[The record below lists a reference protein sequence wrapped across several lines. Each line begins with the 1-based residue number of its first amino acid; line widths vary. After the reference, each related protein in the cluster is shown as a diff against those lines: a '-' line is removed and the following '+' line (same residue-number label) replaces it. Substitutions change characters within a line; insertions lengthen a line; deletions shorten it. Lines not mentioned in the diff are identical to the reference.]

1 MTPHPLFRCALVAAT
16 LILSGHTFAQAPDVP
31 IVRDRGEQF
40 DTLVRKANE
49 LREQGKLI
57 TVETVRQ
64 QMRRTQCKL
73 SLPTASTNR
82 LTDRELWRRAQA
94 AHVRVGWH
102 YQCRRCDDW
111 HQNLAGGYFITSDGA
126 VATCHHVIDPGEDYK
141 EGYLVAAR
149 EDGTLLPVVEVLA
162 ANELA
167 DTAIIRVKLDQP
179 AQALPL
185 NSVVYPG
192 DAAWCYSDPLGR
204 SSYFSKGMVNR
215 FFELRRRGKATARMD
230 VSTDWAP
237 GSSGAAVMDECG
249 NAIGHV
255 SEISTPGGRRRT
267 GTNDTATARS
277 PMITFHYA
285 ARAADVQALAKPGK

>member
-1 MTPHPLFRCALVAAT
+1 M
-16 LILSGHTFAQAPDVP
+16 LILATRAMGQAPGVP

-40 DTLVRKANE
+40 ETLVQKANG
-49 LREQGKLI
+49 LRQQGKLI
-57 TVETVRQ
+57 TVETVTRQ
-64 QMRRTQCKL
+64 MQRTQCEL
-73 SLPTASTNR
+73 RLPPVFTNK
-82 LTDRELWRRAQA
+82 LTDREIWRRAHD

-102 YQCRRCDDW
+102 YQCKRCDDW

-141 EGYLVAAR
+141 QGYLVAAR
-149 EDGTLLPVVEVLA
+149 EDGTLLPVLEVLA
-162 ANELA
+162 TDEAA
-167 DTAIIRVKLDQP
+167 DTAIIRVQSDEPTKP
-179 AQALPL
+179 LPL
-185 NSVVYPG
+185 NAAVYPG

-215 FFELRRRGKATARMD
+215 FFEMRRRGKRTPRMD

-237 GSSGAAVMDECG
+237 GSSGAAVLDECG

-255 SEISTPGGRRRT
+255 SEISTPGGRRRS
-267 GTNDTATARS
+267 GTNTMASAGS

-285 ARAADVQALAKPGK
+285 ARAADVQGLVQPGK